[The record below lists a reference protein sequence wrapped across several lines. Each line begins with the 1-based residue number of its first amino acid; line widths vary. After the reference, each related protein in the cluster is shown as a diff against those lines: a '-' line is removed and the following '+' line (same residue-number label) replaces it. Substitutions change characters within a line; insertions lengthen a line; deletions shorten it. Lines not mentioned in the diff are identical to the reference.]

1 MAFITSNGNL
11 ISFAEYEDVTA
22 IDQRLFEAN
31 EFGANVDIIVED
43 ALEKATTRILNKIKS
58 SDWWRSYYVR
68 QSGGSNSDIYTSTL
82 ISVPAPDGM
91 KIKARQ
97 DEFTDM
103 CVYFCLSEYLYPKVA
118 DFGNADSAE
127 RQKIGFYDE
136 KFRVMFKDLL
146 EAGDWYDFSGNNTI
160 SAGEK
165 APSRQNL
172 VRVR

>member
-1 MAFITSNGNL
+1 MAFIQSNGTV

-31 EFGANVDIIVED
+31 EGFTDVIVED

-68 QSGGSNSDIYTSTL
+68 QTAGSDTSIYTSTG
-82 ISVPAPDGM
+82 ISVPAPVGA
-91 KIKARQ
+91 KIIARR

-103 CVYFCLSEYLYPKVA
+103 CVYFALSEYLYPKVA
-118 DFGNADSAE
+118 DFGNTDSAE

-136 KFRVMFKDLL
+136 KYRQMFKDLL
-146 EAGDWYDFSGNNTI
+146 EAGDWYDFSGNGTI
-160 SAGEK
+160 AALEK
-165 APSRQNL
+165 SPSRQNL

>member
-1 MAFITSNGNL
+1 MAFINSGGNV

-31 EFGANVDIIVED
+31 EGFTDVIVED

-68 QSGGSNSDIYTSTL
+68 QSAGSNPNIYTSTL
-82 ISVPAPDGM
+82 IDVPAPDPN

-103 CVYFCLSEYLYPKVA
+103 CVYFTLSEYLYPKIA

-127 RQKIGFYDE
+127 RQKIGFFDE

-146 EAGDWYDFSGNNTI
+146 EAGDWYDFNAGGTVTNT
-160 SAGEK
+160 EK

-172 VRVR
+172 VRQR

>member
-1 MAFITSNGNL
+1 MAFILSGSTV

-31 EFGANVDIIVED
+31 EFGANVETLVED

-58 SDWWRSYYVR
+58 SDWWKGYYVR
-68 QSGGSNSDIYTSTL
+68 QTGGSDNSIYTSTM
-82 ISVPAPDGM
+82 ISVPAPVGS

-103 CVYFCLSEYLYPKVA
+103 CVYFALSEYLYPKVA
-118 DFGNADSAE
+118 DFGNTDSAE

-136 KFRVMFKDLL
+136 KYRQMFKDLL
-146 EAGDWYDFSGNNTI
+146 EAGDWYDFSGDNTI
-160 SAGEK
+160 AASEK

>member
-1 MAFITSNGNL
+1 MAFINSGSTV

-31 EFGANVDIIVED
+31 EGFTDVIVED
-43 ALEKATTRILNKIKS
+43 ALIKATTRILNKIKS
-58 SDWWRSYYVR
+58 SDWWRSYYVY
-68 QSGGSNSDIYTSTL
+68 QSGGSNSSIYTSTL
-82 ISVPAPDGM
+82 ISVPAPEGS
-91 KIKARQ
+91 KIKARR

-103 CVYFCLSEYLYPKVA
+103 CVYFCLAEYLYPKVA

-136 KFRVMFKDLL
+136 KFRAMYKDLL
-146 EAGDWYDFSGNNTI
+146 EAGDWYDFSGNDTI
-160 SAGEK
+160 SAAEK
-165 APSRQNL
+165 APSKQNL

>member
-1 MAFITSNGNL
+1 MAFIVSGGNV

-31 EFGANVDIIVED
+31 EGFTDVIVED

-68 QSGGSNSDIYTSTL
+68 QSGTDQTIFTSTL
-82 ISVPAPDGM
+82 IDVPAPVGA
-91 KIKARQ
+91 KIVNRK
-97 DEFTDM
+97 DEFQDM
-103 CVYFCLSEYLYPKVA
+103 CVYFALSEYLYPKVA
-118 DFGNADSAE
+118 DFGNTDSAE

-136 KFRVMFKDLL
+136 KFRSMFKDLL
-146 EAGDWYDFSGNNTI
+146 EAGDWYDFSGDGTV
-160 SAGEK
+160 AALEK

-172 VRVR
+172 VRTR